1 MLNSMY
7 SGISGLGANQKKLDV
22 IGNNVANSGTTSFKS
37 SSVNF
42 QDSMYQS
49 YRGAS
54 GPGLNLGG
62 VNPSRVGMGVSIQS
76 IVTNMKQGSLQ
87 PTGRPYDVAI
97 DGTGYFIV
105 AKGPESGTIEVD
117 QKQNMSSKTLE
128 NFFTRDG
135 AFKVD
140 NQGNL
145 VTANGYR
152 VMGYAISYPGKP
164 GDTTTTPPTAAM
176 PTGESPKF
184 ESGKTVAQYVDG
196 ESPNLNANQGELRP
210 LIIPEVVTKPV
221 LNKDTGVLEDTE
233 IKVTGFTIENDGL
246 IKATLAD
253 SSTTILG
260 QVAMASFNNNE
271 GLEQTGNN
279 LYTPSAN
286 SGNAL
291 VRVGKYDTVAGLPAG
306 RVDNGKGYGQVKN
319 GFLEMSNVDLSAQ
332 FTDMIVA
339 TRSFQACGKIIT
351 TADEIL
357 QELVNLKR

>member
-37 SSVNF
+37 SSVTF

-49 YRGAS
+49 YKGAS

-76 IVTNMKQGSLQ
+76 IVTNMAQGSLQ
-87 PTGRPYDVAI
+87 PTGRPYDVAV

-105 AKGPESGTIEVD
+105 AKGPEGGQITVNAD
-117 QKQNMSSKTLE
+117 QSMTSTTLE
-128 NFFTRDG
+128 SFYTRDG
-135 AFKVD
+135 SFKVD
-140 NQGNL
+140 TKGNL
-145 VTANGYR
+145 LNSNGYR
-152 VMGYAISYPGKP
+152 IMGYAISDGK
-164 GDTTTTPPTAAM
+164 GT
-176 PTGESPKF
+176 SPV
-184 ESGKTVAQYVDG
+184 GGVVNYVDG
-196 ESPNLNANQGELRP
+196 ESASLNAKQNELVP
-210 LIIPEVVTKPV
+210 LKIPEVVMKEGKEV
-221 LNKDTGVLEDTE
+221 R
-233 IKVTGFTIENDGL
+233 IQGFSIENDGL
-246 IKATLAD
+246 IKAVLAD
-253 SSTTILG
+253 GSTTVLG
-260 QVAMASFNNNE
+260 QVAMASFTNNE
-271 GLEQTGNN
+271 GLEQKGNN
-279 LYTPSAN
+279 MYSPSAN
-286 SGNAL
+286 SGDPLA
-291 VRVGKYDTVAGLPAG
+291 RVGKYEKGKALPDG
-306 RVDNGKGYGQVKN
+306 RIDNGKAYGQILN

>member
-37 SSVNF
+37 SSVTF

-49 YRGAS
+49 YKGAS

-76 IVTNMKQGSLQ
+76 IVTNMAQGSLQ
-87 PTGRPYDVAI
+87 PTGRPYDVAV

-105 AKGPESGTIEVD
+105 AKGPEDGTIEVD
-117 QKQNMSSKTLE
+117 TSQGMSSKTLE

-135 AFKVD
+135 SFKVD
-140 NQGNL
+140 SKGNL
-145 VTANGYR
+145 LNSNGYR
-152 VMGYAISYPGKP
+152 VMGYAISYPGKLD
-164 GDTTTTPPTAAM
+164 DTTKPPTLVM
-176 PTGESPKF
+176 PQGTSPK
-184 ESGKTVAQYVDG
+184 GGVAQYVDG
-196 ESPNLNANQGELRP
+196 ESAKLNADQAHLVP
-210 LIIPEVVTKPV
+210 LIIPETVSKPEV
-221 LNKDTGVLEDTE
+221 DATGKLTE
-233 IKVTGFTIENDGL
+233 KNVDVRIQGFSIENDGL
-246 IKATLAD
+246 IKAVLAD
-253 SSTTILG
+253 GSTTVLG
-260 QVAMASFNNNE
+260 QVAMASFTNNE
-271 GLEQTGNN
+271 GLEQKGNN
-279 LYTPSAN
+279 LYSPSAN

-291 VRVGKYDTVAGLPAG
+291 VRVGKYEKGTALQDG
-306 RVDNGKGYGQVKN
+306 RIDNGKAYGQVLN

>member
-37 SSVNF
+37 SSVTF

-49 YRGAS
+49 YKGAS

-76 IVTNMKQGSLQ
+76 IVTNMAQGSLQ
-87 PTGRPYDVAI
+87 PTGRPYDVAV

-105 AKGPESGTIEVD
+105 AKGPEDGTIDVD
-117 QKQNMSSKTLE
+117 KSQGMSSKTLE

-135 AFKVD
+135 SFKVD
-140 NQGNL
+140 TKGNL
-145 VTANGYR
+145 INSNGYR
-152 VMGYAISYPGKP
+152 VMGYAIKDD
-164 GDTTTTPPTAAM
+164 DTDATNINKEYSLKDREVYYVN
-176 PTGESPKF
+176 GESAK
-184 ESGKTVAQYVDG
+184 
-196 ESPNLNANQGELRP
+196 LNADQAHLVA
-210 LIIPEVVTKPV
+210 LKIPETVKKKVVDPKDSTK
-221 LNKDTGVLEDTE
+221 TIDTE
-233 IKVTGFTIENDGL
+233 IRIQGFSIENDGL
-246 IKATLAD
+246 IKAVLAD
-253 SSTTILG
+253 GSTTVLG
-260 QVAMASFNNNE
+260 QVAMASFTNNE
-271 GLEQTGNN
+271 GLEQKGNN
-279 LYTPSAN
+279 LYSPSAN

-291 VRVGKYDTVAGLPAG
+291 VRVGKYEKGTALPNG
-306 RVDNGKGYGQVKN
+306 RIDNGKAYGQILN

>member
-37 SSVNF
+37 SSVTF

-49 YRGAS
+49 YKGAS

-76 IVTNMKQGSLQ
+76 IVTNMAQGSLQ
-87 PTGRPYDVAI
+87 PTGRPYDVAV

-105 AKGPESGTIEVD
+105 AKGPEGGQITVNAD
-117 QKQNMSSKTLE
+117 QSMTSTTLE
-128 NFFTRDG
+128 SFYTRDG
-135 AFKVD
+135 
-140 NQGNL
+140 
-145 VTANGYR
+145 
-152 VMGYAISYPGKP
+152 
-164 GDTTTTPPTAAM
+164 
-176 PTGESPKF
+176 ESA
-184 ESGKTVAQYVDG
+184 S
-196 ESPNLNANQGELRP
+196 LNAKQNELVP
-210 LIIPEVVTKPV
+210 LKIPEVVMKEGKEV
-221 LNKDTGVLEDTE
+221 R
-233 IKVTGFTIENDGL
+233 IQGFSIENDGL
-246 IKATLAD
+246 IKAVLAD
-253 SSTTILG
+253 GSTTVLG
-260 QVAMASFNNNE
+260 QVAMASFTNNE
-271 GLEQTGNN
+271 GLEQKGNN
-279 LYTPSAN
+279 MYSPSAN
-286 SGNAL
+286 SGDPLA
-291 VRVGKYDTVAGLPAG
+291 RVGKYEKGKALPDG
-306 RVDNGKGYGQVKN
+306 RIDNGKAYGQILN

>member
-7 SGISGLGANQKKLDV
+7 SGISGLGVNQKKLDV

-42 QDSMYQS
+42 QDNMYQN

-76 IVTNMKQGSLQ
+76 IATNMAQGSLN
-87 PTGRPYDVAI
+87 PTGRPYDMAI
-97 DGTGYFIV
+97 DQTGYFIV
-105 AKGPESGTIEVD
+105 SKGDISGTITVD
-117 QKQNMSSKTLE
+117 KNQGITSEDMET
-128 NFFTRDG
+128 FFTRDG

-140 NQGNL
+140 SNGNL
-145 VTANGYR
+145 LTSNGYR
-152 VMGYAISYPGKP
+152 IMGYSISDGTGK
-164 GDTTTTPPTAAM
+164 
-176 PTGESPKF
+176 SPAKVTD
-184 ESGKTVAQYVDG
+184 GKIQCEYVDG
-196 ESPNLNANQGELRP
+196 ESKDLEAEQGNLIP
-210 LIIPEVVTKPV
+210 LTIPESVKKTV
-221 LNKDTGVLEDTE
+221 
-233 IKVTGFTIENDGL
+233 DGKEVDVRIQSFSVERDGM
-246 IKATLAD
+246 IKAVLAD
-253 SSTTILG
+253 GTSTVLG

-271 GLEQTGNN
+271 GLQQVGNN
-279 LYTPSAN
+279 MYTPSAN
-286 SGNAL
+286 SGAAL
-291 VRVGKYDTVAGLPAG
+291 VRIGKYSDKADLAADG
-306 RVDNGKGYGQVKN
+306 REDNGKAYGDMLN

-332 FTDMIVA
+332 FTEMIVA

>member
-1 MLNSMY
+1 MY

-37 SSVNF
+37 SSVTF

-49 YRGAS
+49 YKGAS

-76 IVTNMKQGSLQ
+76 IVTNMAQGSLQ
-87 PTGRPYDVAI
+87 PTGRPYDVAV

-105 AKGPESGTIEVD
+105 SKGPEDGTIEVD
-117 QKQNMSSKTLE
+117 TSQGMSSKTLE

-135 AFKVD
+135 SFKVD
-140 NQGNL
+140 SKGNL
-145 VTANGYR
+145 LNSNGYR

-164 GDTTTTPPTAAM
+164 ADNTTKPPTPAM
-176 PTGESPKF
+176 PQGTSPKV
-184 ESGKTVAQYVDG
+184 GVAEYVDG
-196 ESPNLNANQGELRP
+196 ESAELNADQAHLVP
-210 LIIPEVVTKPV
+210 LIIPEIVSKPEV
-221 LNKDTGVLEDTE
+221 DATGKL
-233 IKVTGFTIENDGL
+233 TGKNVEVRVQGFSIENDGL
-246 IKATLAD
+246 IKAMLAD
-253 SSTTILG
+253 GSSTILG
-260 QVAMASFNNNE
+260 QVAMASFTNNE
-271 GLEQTGNN
+271 GLEQKGNN
-279 LYTPSAN
+279 LYSPSAN
-286 SGNAL
+286 SGKAL
-291 VRVGKYDTVAGLPAG
+291 VRVGKYEKGKAIDGG
-306 RVDNGKGYGQVKN
+306 RIDNGSAYGQVMN

>member
-37 SSVNF
+37 SSVTF

-87 PTGRPYDVAI
+87 PTGRPYDVAV

-105 AKGPESGTIEVD
+105 SKGPEDGKIDVNPNNQS
-117 QKQNMSSKTLE
+117 MSSEDLE

-135 AFKVD
+135 SFKVD

-145 VTANGYR
+145 LNSNGYR
-152 VMGYAISYPGKP
+152 VMGYAIKDDDSTDKKLSIE
-164 GDTTTTPPTAAM
+164 GDRKVYYVN
-176 PTGESPKF
+176 GESAKLNATQ
-184 ESGKTVAQYVDG
+184 EKLVALKVPEVISKPAVDNNGVPITPTTYVDVRI
-196 ESPNLNANQGELRP
+196 QG
-210 LIIPEVVTKPV
+210 
-221 LNKDTGVLEDTE
+221 
-233 IKVTGFTIENDGL
+233 FSIENDGL
-246 IKATLAD
+246 IKAILAD
-253 SSTTILG
+253 GSTTILG
-260 QVAMASFNNNE
+260 QVAMASFTNNE
-271 GLEQTGNN
+271 GLEQKGNN
-279 LYTPSAN
+279 LYSPSAN

-291 VRVGKYDTVAGLPAG
+291 VRVGKYDKTNTAMKAK
-306 RVDNGKGYGQVKN
+306 DNGEAYGQVMN

>member
-37 SSVNF
+37 SSVTF

-87 PTGRPYDVAI
+87 PTGRPCDVAI
-97 DGTGYFIV
+97 DKAGYFIV
-105 AKGPESGTIEVD
+105 AKGPENGTIEVD
-117 QKQNMSSKTLE
+117 QDQKMSSKTLE

-135 AFKVD
+135 SFTKD
-140 NQGNL
+140 TKGNL
-145 VTANGYR
+145 INANGYR
-152 VMGYAISYPGKP
+152 VMGYSISYPGKP
-164 GDTTTTPPTAAM
+164 ADTTTTPPTPAM
-176 PTGESPKF
+176 QPGKSPATVG
-184 ESGKTVAQYVDG
+184 GKTVAQYVDG
-196 ESPNLNANQGELRP
+196 ESEKLNANQGELRP

-221 LNKDTGVLEDTE
+221 LNKTTGKLEDTE
-233 IKVTGFTIENDGL
+233 IRVSGFTIENDGL
-246 IKATLAD
+246 IKAVLTD
-253 SSTTILG
+253 KSTTILG
-260 QVAMASFNNNE
+260 QVAMASFDNNE

-279 LYTPSAN
+279 LYSPSAN

-291 VRVGKYDTVAGLPAG
+291 VRVGKYDKVTGLTGG
-306 RVDNGKGYGQVKN
+306 RVDNGNAYGMIMN

>member
-37 SSVNF
+37 SSVTF

-49 YRGAS
+49 YKGAS

-76 IVTNMKQGSLQ
+76 IVTNMAQGSLQ
-87 PTGRPYDVAI
+87 PTGRPYDVAV

-105 AKGPESGTIEVD
+105 AKGPEGGQITVNAD
-117 QKQNMSSKTLE
+117 QSMTSTTLE
-128 NFFTRDG
+128 SFYTRDG
-135 AFKVD
+135 SFKVD
-140 NQGNL
+140 TKGNL
-145 VTANGYR
+145 LNSNGYR
-152 VMGYAISYPGKP
+152 IMGYAISDGK
-164 GDTTTTPPTAAM
+164 GT
-176 PTGESPKF
+176 SPV
-184 ESGKTVAQYVDG
+184 GGVVNYVDG
-196 ESPNLNANQGELRP
+196 ESASLNAKQNELVP
-210 LIIPEVVTKPV
+210 LKIPETVK
-221 LNKDTGVLEDTE
+221 KGGVDVR
-233 IKVTGFTIENDGL
+233 IQGFSIENDGL
-246 IKATLAD
+246 IKAVLAD
-253 SSTTILG
+253 GSTTVLG
-260 QVAMASFNNNE
+260 QVAMASFTNNE
-271 GLEQTGNN
+271 GLEQKGNN
-279 LYTPSAN
+279 MYSPSAN
-286 SGNAL
+286 SGNPLA
-291 VRVGKYDTVAGLPAG
+291 RVGKYDKTTGLPDK
-306 RVDNGKGYGQVKN
+306 RIDNGKAYGQVLN

>member
-37 SSVNF
+37 SSVTF

-49 YRGAS
+49 YKGAS

-76 IVTNMKQGSLQ
+76 IVTNMAQGSLQ
-87 PTGRPYDVAI
+87 PTGRPYDVAV

-105 AKGPESGTIEVD
+105 AKGPEGGTITVNANQSMESAD
-117 QKQNMSSKTLE
+117 LE

-135 AFKVD
+135 SFKVD
-140 NQGNL
+140 TKGNL
-145 VTANGYR
+145 LNSNGYR
-152 VMGYAISYPGKP
+152 VMGYAIKD
-164 GDTTTTPPTAAM
+164 GDAGAFSIDDNRAVNYVN
-176 PTGESPKF
+176 GESAK
-184 ESGKTVAQYVDG
+184 
-196 ESPNLNANQGELRP
+196 LNADQAHLVA
-210 LIIPEVVTKPV
+210 LKIPETVK
-221 LNKDTGVLEDTE
+221 KAGVDVR
-233 IKVTGFTIENDGL
+233 IQGFSIENDGL
-246 IKATLAD
+246 IKAVLAD
-253 SSTTILG
+253 GSTTVLG
-260 QVAMASFNNNE
+260 QVAMASFTNNE
-271 GLEQTGNN
+271 GLEQKGNN
-279 LYTPSAN
+279 LYSPSAN

-291 VRVGKYDTVAGLPAG
+291 VRVGKYEKGTALQDG
-306 RVDNGKGYGQVKN
+306 RIDNGKAYGQVLN

>member
-1 MLNSMY
+1 MY

-37 SSVNF
+37 SSVTF

-62 VNPSRVGMGVSIQS
+62 VNPSKIGMGVSIQS
-76 IVTNMKQGSLQ
+76 IVTNMAQGSLQ
-87 PTGRPYDVAI
+87 PTGRPYDVAV

-105 AKGPESGTIEVD
+105 AKGPEGGTITVKGD
-117 QKQNMSSKTLE
+117 QSMESTTLE
-128 NFFTRDG
+128 SFYTRDG
-135 AFKVD
+135 SFKVD
-140 NQGNL
+140 SKGNL
-145 VTANGYR
+145 LNSNGYR
-152 VMGYAISYPGKP
+152 IMGYAISDG
-164 GDTTTTPPTAAM
+164 TA
-176 PTGESPKF
+176 TSPA
-184 ESGKTVAQYVDG
+184 GGIVNYVDG
-196 ESPNLNANQGELRP
+196 ESKDLNANQNELVP
-210 LIIPEVVTKPV
+210 LKIPETVKKPAV
-221 LNKDTGVLEDTE
+221 DKDGNPIDKDNDGAQDIVDVRIQGL
-233 IKVTGFTIENDGL
+233 ENDGL
-246 IKATLAD
+246 IKAVLAD
-253 SSTTILG
+253 GSTTVLG
-260 QVAMASFNNNE
+260 QVAMASFTNNE
-271 GLEQTGNN
+271 GLEKAGNN

-286 SGNAL
+286 SGNPLA
-291 VRVGKYDTVAGLPAG
+291 RVGKFANEAALGG
-306 RVDNGKGYGQVKN
+306 REDNGKAYGKVLN